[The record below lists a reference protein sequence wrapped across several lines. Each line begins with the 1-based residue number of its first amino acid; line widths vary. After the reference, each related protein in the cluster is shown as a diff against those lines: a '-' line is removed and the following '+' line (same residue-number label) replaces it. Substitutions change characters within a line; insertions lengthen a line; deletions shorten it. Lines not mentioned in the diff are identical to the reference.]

1 MIGKASLLRRKKES
15 RKFLCQ
21 IIEILAFW
29 RGIHY
34 NSKIPKLGEYAPV
47 CFPEQNTE
55 LKKQG
60 EMSMGDRTFRGGVHP
75 EEMKELSCEKPL
87 VPYAPKGDLVF
98 LTNQHIGKPA
108 TPVVKKGD
116 QVLAGQ
122 LIAEAS
128 GFVSANIVSSVSGTV
143 KAVEPR
149 PTAGG
154 TMAQA
159 IVITSDGQNTLAE
172 GIGVKTDWKKL
183 SNQEILDRVKA
194 AGIVG
199 MGGAGFPTHVKLT
212 VKEPEKIRYII
223 ANGAECEPYI
233 TCDDQ
238 LMRSCAGEIVE
249 GLEIILKLFPQAV
262 GIVGI
267 ENNKPQAIAA
277 MQAACAGHEK
287 ISVLPLKTKYP
298 QGGERSLISVVA
310 GKHLK
315 LGMLPADAGCVV
327 DNVATIRAIYRA
339 VCLNEPL
346 MERTVT
352 VSGDSV
358 KDTGNFFVKVG
369 TCAAELV
376 EAVGGW
382 KEGEEPKKILF
393 GGPMMGV
400 ALSSLEVPICKNN
413 NAITALSYDTVE
425 EETITACLRCG
436 RCNRVC
442 PLGLSPQLMQV
453 AAQRKNYERY
463 EHRLYGLECI
473 ACGCCTYI
481 CPAKRPLMQLFKVT
495 KAEIMAA
502 KKK

>member
-1 MIGKASLLRRKKES
+1 
-15 RKFLCQ
+15 
-21 IIEILAFW
+21 
-29 RGIHY
+29 
-34 NSKIPKLGEYAPV
+34 
-47 CFPEQNTE
+47 
-55 LKKQG
+55 
-60 EMSMGDRTFRGGVHP
+60 MGDKTFRGGVHP

-87 VPYAPKGDLVF
+87 IPYTPVGDLVF
-98 LTNQHIGKPA
+98 LTSQHIGKPA

-116 QVLAGQ
+116 RVLAGQ
-122 LIAEAS
+122 IIAEAS

-143 KAVEPR
+143 KAVELR
-149 PTAGG
+149 PTAAGG
-154 TMAQA
+154 MGQA
-159 IVITSDGQNTLAE
+159 IVITSDGENTLAE
-172 GIGVKTDWKKL
+172 GVGVKTDYKKL
-183 SNQEILDRVKA
+183 TNQEILDKVKA

-212 VKEPEKIRYII
+212 VKEPEKINYII

-238 LMRSCAGEIVE
+238 LMRTCSEEIVE
-249 GLEIILKLFPQAV
+249 GLEIILRLFPKAV
-262 GIVGI
+262 GIIGI
-267 ENNKPQAIAA
+267 ERNKPQAIAA
-277 MQAACAGHEK
+277 MEAACAGHDR

-339 VCLNEPL
+339 VSLNEPL

-358 KDTGNFFVKVG
+358 KNTGNFFVKIG
-369 TCAAELV
+369 TLSSELID
-376 EAVGGW
+376 ACGGW
-382 KEGEEPKKILF
+382 NEGMEPKKILF

-400 ALSSLEVPICKNN
+400 ALSTLDVPICKNN
-413 NAITALSYDTVE
+413 NAITALSYDTAG

-453 AAQRKNYERY
+453 AAQRKNYDRY
-463 EHRLYGLECI
+463 ENRLYGLECI

>member
-1 MIGKASLLRRKKES
+1 
-15 RKFLCQ
+15 
-21 IIEILAFW
+21 
-29 RGIHY
+29 
-34 NSKIPKLGEYAPV
+34 
-47 CFPEQNTE
+47 
-55 LKKQG
+55 
-60 EMSMGDRTFRGGVHP
+60 MGDRTFRGGVHP

-87 VPYAPKGDLVF
+87 VPYAPVGELVF
-98 LTNQHIGKPA
+98 LTGQHIGKPA

-122 LIAEAS
+122 IIAEAS

-143 KAVEPR
+143 KAVEMR
-149 PTAGG
+149 PTAAGSLG
-154 TMAQA
+154 QA
-159 IVITSDGQNTLAE
+159 IVIASDGQNTLAE
-172 GIGVKTDWKKL
+172 GVGEKTDYNAL
-183 SNQEILDRVKA
+183 SNQEILDKVKA

-212 VKEPEKIRYII
+212 VKEPEKINYII

-238 LMRSCAGEIVE
+238 LMRSCPEEIVE
-249 GLEIILKLFPQAV
+249 GLEIILRLFPKAV
-262 GIVGI
+262 GVIGI
-267 ENNKPQAIAA
+267 ERNKPKAIEA
-277 MQAACAGHEK
+277 MEAACAGHDR

-298 QGGERSLISVVA
+298 QGGERSLISVIA

-352 VSGDSV
+352 VSGDCV
-358 KDTGNFFVKVG
+358 KATGNFFVKVG
-369 TCAAELV
+369 TCARELV
-376 EAVGGW
+376 EACGGW
-382 KEGEEPKKILF
+382 KEGMEPKKVLF
-393 GGPMMGV
+393 GGPMMGTP
-400 ALSSLEVPICKNN
+400 LLNLEVPICKNN
-413 NAITALSYDTVE
+413 NAITALSYDTVA

-463 EHRLYGLECI
+463 EHRLFGLECI

>member
-1 MIGKASLLRRKKES
+1 
-15 RKFLCQ
+15 
-21 IIEILAFW
+21 
-29 RGIHY
+29 
-34 NSKIPKLGEYAPV
+34 
-47 CFPEQNTE
+47 
-55 LKKQG
+55 
-60 EMSMGDRTFRGGVHP
+60 MGDRTFRGGVHP
-75 EEMKELSCEKPL
+75 EEMKELSREKPL
-87 VPYAPKGDLVF
+87 VPYAPVGELVF
-98 LTNQHIGKPA
+98 LTGQHIGKPA

-122 LIAEAS
+122 TIAEAS

-143 KAVEPR
+143 KAVEMR
-149 PTAGG
+149 PTAAGNLG
-154 TMAQA
+154 QA
-159 IVITSDGQNTLAE
+159 IVIASDGQNTLAE
-172 GIGVKTDWKKL
+172 GVGVKTDCKGL
-183 SNQEILDRVKA
+183 SNQEILDKVKA

-212 VKEPEKIRYII
+212 VKEPEKINYII

-238 LMRSCAGEIVE
+238 LMRSCSAEIVE
-249 GLEIILKLFPQAV
+249 GLEIILRLFPKAV
-262 GIVGI
+262 GVIGI
-267 ENNKPQAIAA
+267 ERNKPQAIAA
-277 MQAACAGHEK
+277 MEAACAGHEK

-298 QGGERSLISVVA
+298 QGGERSLISVIT

-352 VSGDSV
+352 VSGDCV

-369 TCAAELV
+369 TCARELV
-376 EAVGGW
+376 EACGGW
-382 KEGEEPKKILF
+382 KEGMEPKKVLF
-393 GGPMMGV
+393 GGPMMGT
-400 ALSSLEVPICKNN
+400 ALPSLDVPVCKNN
-413 NAITALSYDTVE
+413 NAITTLSYDTVA

-463 EHRLYGLECI
+463 EHRLFGLECI

>member
-1 MIGKASLLRRKKES
+1 
-15 RKFLCQ
+15 
-21 IIEILAFW
+21 
-29 RGIHY
+29 
-34 NSKIPKLGEYAPV
+34 
-47 CFPEQNTE
+47 
-55 LKKQG
+55 
-60 EMSMGDRTFRGGVHP
+60 MGDKTFRGGVHP

-87 VPYAPKGDLVF
+87 IPYTPVGDLVF
-98 LTNQHIGKPA
+98 LTSQHIGKPA

-116 QVLAGQ
+116 RVLAGQ
-122 LIAEAS
+122 IIAEAS

-143 KAVEPR
+143 KAVELR
-149 PTAGG
+149 PTAAGG
-154 TMAQA
+154 MGQA
-159 IVITSDGQNTLAE
+159 IVITSDGENTLAE
-172 GIGVKTDWKKL
+172 GVGVKTDYKKL
-183 SNQEILDRVKA
+183 TNQEILDKVKA

-212 VKEPEKIRYII
+212 VKEPEKIKYII

-238 LMRSCAGEIVE
+238 LMRTCPQEIVE
-249 GLEIILKLFPQAV
+249 GLEIILRLFPKAV
-262 GIVGI
+262 GIIGI
-267 ENNKPQAIAA
+267 ERNKPQAIAA
-277 MQAACAGHEK
+277 MEAACAGHDR

-339 VCLNEPL
+339 VSLNEPL

-358 KDTGNFFVKVG
+358 KNTGNFFVKIG
-369 TCAAELV
+369 TLSSELID
-376 EAVGGW
+376 ACGGW
-382 KEGEEPKKILF
+382 NEGMEPKKILF

-400 ALSSLEVPICKNN
+400 ALSTLDVPICKNN
-413 NAITALSYDTVE
+413 NAITALSYDTVG

-453 AAQRKNYERY
+453 AAQRKNYDRY
-463 EHRLYGLECI
+463 ENRLYGLECI

>member
-1 MIGKASLLRRKKES
+1 
-15 RKFLCQ
+15 
-21 IIEILAFW
+21 
-29 RGIHY
+29 
-34 NSKIPKLGEYAPV
+34 
-47 CFPEQNTE
+47 
-55 LKKQG
+55 
-60 EMSMGDRTFRGGVHP
+60 MGDRTFRGGVHP
-75 EEMKELSCEKPL
+75 EEMKELSREKPL
-87 VPYAPKGDLVF
+87 VPYAPVGELVF
-98 LTNQHIGKPA
+98 LTGQHIGKPA

-122 LIAEAS
+122 TIAEAS

-143 KAVEPR
+143 KAVEMR
-149 PTAGG
+149 PTAAGNLG
-154 TMAQA
+154 QA
-159 IVITSDGQNTLAE
+159 IVIASDGQNTLAE
-172 GIGVKTDWKKL
+172 GVGVKTDYNAL
-183 SNQEILDRVKA
+183 SNQEILDKVKA

-212 VKEPEKIRYII
+212 VKEPEKINYII

-238 LMRSCAGEIVE
+238 LMRSCSAEIVE
-249 GLEIILKLFPQAV
+249 GLEIILRLFPKAV
-262 GIVGI
+262 GVIGI
-267 ENNKPQAIAA
+267 ERNKPQAIAA
-277 MQAACAGHEK
+277 MEAACAGHDR

-298 QGGERSLISVVA
+298 QGGERSLISVIT

-352 VSGDSV
+352 VSGDCV
-358 KDTGNFFVKVG
+358 KATGNFFVKVG
-369 TCAAELV
+369 TCARELV
-376 EAVGGW
+376 EACGGW
-382 KEGEEPKKILF
+382 KEGMEPKKVLF
-393 GGPMMGV
+393 GGPMMGT
-400 ALSSLEVPICKNN
+400 ALPSLDVPICKNN
-413 NAITALSYDTVE
+413 NAITALSYDTVA

-463 EHRLYGLECI
+463 EHRLFGLECI